1 MDKIKETVN
10 VKEEVNSSEIG
21 KNSRMKKVLIEEAIK
36 AVRKK
41 NPDKALNRFDICK
54 ELAEIM
60 VNKYKFGNLDYHS
73 KRMGMPTT
81 SGMLK
86 EIDNYIYKNT
96 QY

>member
-1 MDKIKETVN
+1 MNNIKETIKENVN
-10 VKEEVNSSEIG
+10 VTETG

-36 AVRKK
+36 AVKK
-41 NPDKALNRFDICK
+41 ENPNKALNRFDICEK
-54 ELAEIM
+54 LAEIM
-60 VNKYKFGNLDYHS
+60 VTKYKEGNLDYHS

-81 SGMLK
+81 LKMLK